1 MTKIVLPDGR
11 SLEGSQL
18 VARYL
23 ARLAPT
29 SALFGANEFHAT
41 EARFVVRL
49 SGTGLRIRIVRCHK
63 PPRRAKQGLGVIVPR
78 CGQHPCSDGFV

>member
-1 MTKIVLPDGR
+1 VTKIVLPDGR

-29 SALFGANEFHAT
+29 SALFGANEFNAT
-41 EARFVVRL
+41 EARFVSAPALPPACLHASCVAT
-49 SGTGLRIRIVRCHK
+49 SGR
-63 PPRRAKQGLGVIVPR
+63 
-78 CGQHPCSDGFV
+78 